1 MGQCEGAERREK
13 PMDESSEQP
22 STAGPSAQPAG
33 EAMGRAFLGG
43 LAQLVAPTVLAS
55 LNPAQRMTT
64 AQPHTSQMLASRV
77 ATSTPKVATSDIV
90 ASPPLHGLFD
100 DPPHSDYLR
109 LPGTCFDSIRE
120 DARLGR

>member
-1 MGQCEGAERREK
+1 MECSK
-13 PMDESSEQP
+13 SNP

-33 EAMGRAFLGG
+33 EAMGHAFLGA

-55 LNPAQRMTT
+55 LNPAQRMAA
-64 AQPHTSQMLASRV
+64 AQPATSQMIAPGA
-77 ATSTPKVATSDIV
+77 ATSVV
-90 ASPPLHGLFD
+90 ASPPLHGRCD
-100 DPPHSDYLR
+100 DPPHIDMQ